1 MALYLYEYFL
11 LFFILMSYKVVSG
24 DTLIK
29 IAKKFGTTYQEL
41 AKINCISDP
50 DKIQVG
56 QILKIPNTTTSSSS
70 SSSSYKTYTISSG
83 DTLSKIAK
91 RFGTTYQEIAR
102 INGISNPDI
111 INVGQV
117 IKIPYSGSFSPSNN
131 LTSNS
136 ASTFNTYTIVSGD
149 TLSQIANRFG
159 TTYQELAR
167 INGISN
173 PNIIQVGQKIKIPGS
188 VSSTSNLSSNTS
200 STFNNYTI
208 VSGDTLSKIAKRFG
222 TTYQEL
228 ARINGISNPNIIHVG
243 QVIKV
248 PNSNSF
254 YNPIPQPINKPT
266 SNPQSHPPNNNN
278 NQIIVQTSNT
288 KVLEALKKSPW
299 SSKADSLSVAYYVLK
314 NNGYSNECAIGLM
327 ANLVAEGNYGIVEY
341 SFSKSHNFGFYL
353 PSGGVKC
360 KTIADIN
367 YVKNWTTS
375 NEGSG
380 NSKLKKGSC
389 GFGSV
394 QWSFERRVNFA
405 NICLSIMKED
415 SDVHDGNWSIAEATF
430 ITQELKGGYYNSVKN
445 AAINAGGSV
454 EAWAEAFTDKY
465 ERPSGADLKMTGV
478 GTACKTRRKY
488 AREIYDYLNNLNALD

>member
-1 MALYLYEYFL
+1 
-11 LFFILMSYKVVSG
+11 MSYKVVSG

-56 QILKIPNTTTSSSS
+56 QILKISNTTTSSSS

-117 IKIPYSGSFSPSNN
+117 IKIPYSGSFSPSIN

-149 TLSQIANRFG
+149 TLSQIAN
-159 TTYQELAR
+159 
-167 INGISN
+167 
-173 PNIIQVGQKIKIPGS
+173 
-188 VSSTSNLSSNTS
+188 
-200 STFNNYTI
+200 
-208 VSGDTLSKIAKRFG
+208 RFG

-445 AAINAGGSV
+445 AAVNAGGSV

-465 ERPSGADLKMTGV
+465 ERPSGAALKMTGV

>member
-1 MALYLYEYFL
+1 
-11 LFFILMSYKVVSG
+11 MSYRVISG
-24 DTLIK
+24 DTLSS

-41 AKINCISDP
+41 ARINGIADPNKI
-50 DKIQVG
+50 KAG
-56 QILKIPNTTTSSSS
+56 QILKLPNATASSSS
-70 SSSSYKTYTISSG
+70 SSSSYKSYTIVSG
-83 DTLSKIAK
+83 DTLGKIAN

-102 INGISNPDI
+102 INGIPNPDKI
-111 INVGQV
+111 SVGQV
-117 IKIPYSGSFSPSNN
+117 IKIPCSGSVSSSTN
-131 LTSNS
+131 LSSNS
-136 ASTFNTYTIVSGD
+136 SSTLNTYTVVSGD
-149 TLSQIANRFG
+149 TLGKIANRFG

-173 PNIIQVGQKIKIPGS
+173 PDKIS
-188 VSSTSNLSSNTS
+188 
-200 STFNNYTI
+200 
-208 VSGDTLSKIAKRFG
+208 
-222 TTYQEL
+222 
-228 ARINGISNPNIIHVG
+228 VG

-248 PNSNSF
+248 PGSNSF
-254 YNPIPQPINKPT
+254 SNPAPQPSQKPI
-266 SNPQSHPPNNNN
+266 SNPQYHPPNNNN
-278 NQIIVQTSNT
+278 NQIVVQTSNT
-288 KVLEALKKSPW
+288 KVLDALKKSPW

-314 NNGYSNECAIGLM
+314 KNGYSNECAIGLM
-327 ANLVAEGNYGIVEY
+327 GNLVAEGNYGIVEY
-341 SFSKSHNFGFYL
+341 SFSKSHSFGFSL

-380 NSKLKKGSC
+380 NSKVKKGSC

-430 ITQELKGGYYNSVKN
+430 ITQELKGGYYNAVQK
-445 AAINAGGSV
+445 AAIGAGGSV

-488 AREIYDYLNNLNALD
+488 AREIYDYLKNLNALD